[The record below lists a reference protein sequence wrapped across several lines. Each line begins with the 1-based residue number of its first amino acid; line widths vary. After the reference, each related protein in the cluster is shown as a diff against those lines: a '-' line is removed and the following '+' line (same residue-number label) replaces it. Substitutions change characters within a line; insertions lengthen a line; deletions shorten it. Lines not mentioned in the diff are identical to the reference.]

1 MREKEISNYS
11 NYKECGKKEE
21 SSKQINLYKRIL
33 FRFKGNGIALIAFII
48 LIFIMFISF
57 TAPLI
62 APYDPAKSD
71 IMQRLKPPT
80 LTSPLKG
87 GFPHFLGTDQ
97 QGRDVLTRLMY
108 GGRVSMGVAFTVVL
122 ISGLIGITIGIIS
135 GYYGGWVDLFL
146 MRLVDISS
154 SFPGLLIALTFVMV
168 LGPSQVN
175 LTLALLMV
183 GWMVHARMARSQV
196 LTVRETTMVE
206 ACRTIGCSKP
216 RIFVTHIFPNI
227 LSPMITIY
235 VLEMAHMIMA
245 EANMSFLGYGIQ
257 PPASSWGLMIGDGRQ
272 YITNAWWLVVFPG
285 IAIAMTVLCLSII
298 GNWIKDEFNPIKSDR
313 EY

>member
-1 MREKEISNYS
+1 MSNSS
-11 NYKECGKKEE
+11 NNNLSAKFEEPKKPN
-21 SSKQINLYKRIL
+21 SFLNIFLL
-33 FRFKGNGIALIAFII
+33 HFKGNGIALVALFVLISII
-48 LIFIMFISF
+48 FISF
-57 TAPLI
+57 AAPLF

-80 LTSPLKG
+80 LSTPSKG
-87 GFPHFLGTDQ
+87 GFPHILGTDQ
-97 QGRDVLTRLMY
+97 QGRDVLSRLIY

-122 ISGLIGITIGIIS
+122 IAGIIGIAIGIIS

-168 LGPSQVN
+168 LGPSQRN
-175 LTLALLMV
+175 LTFALLFV
-183 GWMVHARMARSQV
+183 GWMIHARMARSQV
-196 LTVRETTMVE
+196 LTIRETVMVE

-216 RIFVTHIFPNI
+216 RIFIVHIFPNI
-227 LSPMITIY
+227 LSPLITTY
-235 VLEMAHMIMA
+235 VLEMAHMIGA

-272 YITNAWWLVVFPG
+272 YITVAWWLVVFPG
-285 IAIAMTVLCLSII
+285 ITIAISVLCLSLI
-298 GNWIKDEFNPIKSDR
+298 GNWVKDEFDPMKLDR
-313 EY
+313 KH